1 MVETRRHTEVI
12 RGLLE
17 PAGRDVVDVGCGGGE
32 LARWFAR
39 QGARVVGV
47 DAQPAALR
55 RARAA
60 GIPVAAARAEALP
73 LATAGTDV
81 VVVFNSLHHFAE
93 PAAALAEARR
103 VLRPAGQLYVAEPL
117 AAGAYFTFMQP
128 VDDETAVRAR
138 ALDALADAGRQGLVV
153 EAGVDYA
160 HDVVVRDLDAAI
172 AGWLAVDPDRAPRI
186 AAVRGELARR
196 LGAHAAVTAA
206 GYSLRQPMRAWLL
219 RPA

>member
-103 VLRPAGQLYVAEPL
+103 VLRPAGQLYVVEPL

-138 ALDALADAGRQGLVV
+138 ALDALAEAGRHGLAVD
-153 EAGVDYA
+153 ACVDYA
-160 HDVVVRDLDAAI
+160 HEVVVRDLDSTI
-172 AGWLAVDPDRAPRI
+172 ANWLAVDPDRAPRI
-186 AAVRGELARR
+186 AAVRDELARR
-196 LGAHAAVTAA
+196 LDAHAVGTAA
-206 GYSLRQPMRAWLL
+206 GYRLQQPMRAWLL